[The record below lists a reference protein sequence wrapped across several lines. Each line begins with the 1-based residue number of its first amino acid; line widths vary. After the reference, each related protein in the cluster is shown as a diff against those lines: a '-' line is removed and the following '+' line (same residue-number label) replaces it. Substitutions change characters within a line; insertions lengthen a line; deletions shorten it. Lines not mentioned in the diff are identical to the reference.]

1 MMENRVIT
9 NRIMDHNQVTFDCD
23 KNLDPFDRLLH
34 GSGHLGLRAL
44 AWVAG
49 HEPALRKKRVI
60 LNNNIE

>member
-1 MMENRVIT
+1 
-9 NRIMDHNQVTFDCD
+9 MDQIQVMLDCD
-23 KNLDPFDRLLH
+23 QNLDPFDRLLH

-60 LNNNIE
+60 LNNKFE

>member
-1 MMENRVIT
+1 MENRVIT
-9 NRIMDHNQVTFDCD
+9 YRIMDHNQVTFDCD

-49 HEPALRKKRVI
+49 HKPALSK
-60 LNNNIE
+60 NE

>member
-1 MMENRVIT
+1 MENRVIT

-49 HEPALRKKRVI
+49 DEPALRK
-60 LNNNIE
+60 NE

>member
-23 KNLDPFDRLLH
+23 QNLDPFDRLLH

-49 HEPALRKKRVI
+49 HKPALSK
-60 LNNNIE
+60 NE